1 MKFFPLFLT
10 YLSGRQL
17 QRKAGKYMVDLKT
30 RIKKW
35 SDIDMSQL
43 ELPNLILHFA
53 QSNKAD
59 GKSPKTVS
67 WYSEMLNC
75 YVKYLGGMNITPTLA
90 NLNIDTVRDFIVHEQ
105 TRELSPNS
113 IACRVRALRGFSS
126 WLFIEG
132 YFDDNVLSNLR
143 LPKIPKK
150 VIETLSQDEI
160 DKLIRYQNPLTAMGS
175 RNIAILTFLLDTGAR
190 ESELCDLLLKDA
202 HIEEGYLKV
211 MGKGAK
217 ERILPIGSTTQKI
230 LWRYVFHFRP
240 QSDSDLNDYLFL
252 TLDGRKLQ
260 PNAIKLLMNRWG
272 KKAGVPRLHAHLC
285 RHTFATNFLIYKC
298 GDTFRLQQILGHSTL
313 EMVRQ
318 YVSYASVHDM
328 IQNHVS
334 SPMDRMGIKGLR
346 SYKLDK
352 ELKNGKYGA

>member
-1 MKFFPLFLT
+1 M
-10 YLSGRQL
+10 
-17 QRKAGKYMVDLKT
+17 MVLRT
-30 RIKKW
+30 RNKKW
-35 SDIDMSQL
+35 SDIDMTQL

-67 WYSEMLNC
+67 WYSEMLTC
-75 YVKYLGGMNITPTLA
+75 YVKYLETTNILPTLV
-90 NLNIDTVRDFIVHEQ
+90 NIDINTVRHFIIHEQ
-105 TRELSPNS
+105 SRMLSPNT
-113 IACRVRALRGFSS
+113 IACRVRAMKAFAS
-126 WLFIEG
+126 WLLREG
-132 YFDDNVLSNLR
+132 YTNDNMLSNLKI
-143 LPKIPKK
+143 PKIPKK
-150 VIETLSQDEI
+150 VIEPLTPDEI

-175 RNIAILTFLLDTGAR
+175 RNIAILTTFTDTGMR
-190 ESELCDLLLKDA
+190 EDELCSMPFKDA

-217 ERILPIGSTTQKI
+217 ERIVPIGSLVQKI

-240 QSDSDLNDYLFL
+240 QPENDLNDYLFL
-252 TLDGRKLQ
+252 TLDGRKLSN
-260 PNAIKLLMNRWG
+260 NAVKLLLKRWG
-272 KKAGVPRLHAHLC
+272 RKAGVPRLHAHLC
-285 RHTFATNFLIYKC
+285 RHSFATNFLIYKC

-318 YVSYASVHDM
+318 YVNYASVHDM

-346 SYKLDK
+346 SYKVDRL
-352 ELKNGKYGA
+352 LKNGRD